1 MNTHEILMCI
11 KSATDSAPR
20 NFYTAELHLQ
30 IIKYADELEALTGK
44 EFCEG
49 LGLGLAYGTE
59 FAKMR
64 KIAGR
69 LKKANLNLNL
79 I

>member
-1 MNTHEILMCI
+1 MNTNEVIERI
-11 KSATDSAPR
+11 KTAIDAAPR
-20 NFYTAELHLQ
+20 NGYVAELHLQ
-30 IIKYADELEALTGK
+30 IIKYSDLLEEVTGK
-44 EFCEG
+44 EFCEA
-49 LGLGLAYGTE
+49 LGVGPSFGTE

-69 LKKANLNLNL
+69 LKQASLDVSR

>member
-1 MNTHEILMCI
+1 
-11 KSATDSAPR
+11 
-20 NFYTAELHLQ
+20 LHLQ
-30 IIKYADELEALTGK
+30 IIKYADELAALTGK

-49 LGLGLAYGTE
+49 LGIGPSFGTE

-69 LKKANLNLNL
+69 HKQAILNVNL

>member
-1 MNTHEILMCI
+1 MNTSEILVRI
-11 KSATDSAPR
+11 KSAIDSAPR
-20 NFYTAELHLQ
+20 NSYIAELHLQ

-49 LGLGLAYGTE
+49 LGIGPSFGTE

-69 LKKANLNLNL
+69 LKQANLNVNL